1 MIIFK
6 NLAEIKASEGKFLGT
21 TEWRVITQKMID
33 DFANAT
39 LDFQWIHVD
48 AERAEQTPVGS
59 TIAHGFL
66 TLSLAAKFLEELLN
80 IVSVKM
86 AINYGLNKVRFINV
100 VPVNARLQMSATIKS
115 VEDFADNGVKIT
127 IDAVIHIEGQTKPAC
142 VLEWIVVQFE

>member
-1 MIIFK
+1 MSIFK
-6 NLAEIKASEGKFLGT
+6 NLAEIKSSEGKFLGT
-21 TEWRVITQKMID
+21 TAGRIITQKMID

-48 AERAEQTPVGS
+48 AERAKQTPVGS

-80 IVSVKM
+80 IASVKM
-86 AINYGLNKVRFINV
+86 GINYGLNKVRFINV

-115 VEDFADNGVKIT
+115 VEDFAHNGVKMT
-127 IDAVIHIEGQTKPAC
+127 IDAIINIEGQTKPAC
-142 VLEWIVVQFE
+142 ILEWIVVQFE